1 MTPLQVLYKE
11 VEDKNKKA
19 LENVKHSFQ
28 EIRGGRATPALLDHV
43 VVDYYGAMTPL
54 KQLGAITAPEP
65 RLLLVQPWDAKAVP
79 DIDRAIQKASLGLMP
94 QVDGKLIRVP
104 IPPLSGERRQELV
117 KVVHKMA
124 EEGRVSI
131 RNIRRDA
138 MESMKKLKADNKA
151 TEDDV
156 KEANQ
161 HIQKITD
168 GYVEQINTMLKA
180 KEEELQ
186 SA

>member
-1 MTPLQVLYKE
+1 MLPLQTLYKD

-19 LENVKHSFQ
+19 LENVKHSFR

-43 VVDYYGAMTPL
+43 VVDYYGAITPL
-54 KQLGAITAPEP
+54 KQLAAVTAPEP
-65 RLLLVQPWDAKAVP
+65 RLLLIQPWDAKSVVE
-79 DIDRAIQKASLGLMP
+79 IDKAIQKASLGLMP

-104 IPPLSGERRQELV
+104 IPPLSGDRRQELI
-117 KVVHKMA
+117 KIVHKMA
-124 EEGRVSI
+124 EEGRVAV
-131 RNIRRDA
+131 RNVRRDA
-138 MESMKKLKADNKA
+138 IEAMKKLKADNKA

-161 HIQKITD
+161 HIQKQTD
-168 GYVEQINTMLKA
+168 NFIEQISTMLKT
-180 KEEELQ
+180 KEQELQ

>member
-19 LENVKHSFQ
+19 VENVKREFS
-28 EIRGGRATPALLDHV
+28 EVRGGRATPALIEHL
-43 VVDYYGAMTPL
+43 VVDYYGAPTQL
-54 KQLGAITAPEP
+54 KQLAAITAPEA
-65 RLLLVQPWDAKAVP
+65 RMLLVQPWDAKAVVE
-79 DIDRAIQKASLGLMP
+79 IDRAIQKAQIGLSP
-94 QVDGKLIRVP
+94 VVEGKIIRVP
-104 IPPLSGERRQELV
+104 IPPLSGDRRQDLI
-117 KVVHKMA
+117 KLIHKMS
-124 EEGRVSI
+124 EEGRISV

-138 MESMKKLKADNKA
+138 IESVKKLKAENKA

-156 KEANQ
+156 KETQQ

-168 GYVEQINTMLKA
+168 GYIEQIGAMVKA
-180 KEEELQ
+180 KEQELQ